1 MFGWS
6 VGRDVY
12 RVVLIFFWRL
22 LGGRWGWGERAFG
35 WWMDE
40 RMDGLGE
47 GDGVGRRLGKVMSMG
62 VVGCLDV

>member
-1 MFGWS
+1 
-6 VGRDVY
+6 
-12 RVVLIFFWRL
+12 
-22 LGGRWGWGERAFG
+22 
-35 WWMDE
+35 MDE